1 LTVLHCSSVETALV
15 SLADLLGLG
24 EPELRKR
31 LAEERVDE
39 RFEERLRIEPYDEL
53 VWSDV
58 TGRPINSTLA
68 PSEVVWFHA
77 TRVPPETPFSKT
89 GLLPLKNCLPALR
102 AEVRRIADEL
112 NILPEGGFVSPSYCS
127 KLSALEEQGPC
138 AFLLR
143 DAALGRSDSHRNF
156 LKAPEIVEDLAL
168 QINGKRFKEIL
179 TAYQRI
185 TKRCIVS
192 FRSSEPRPDVARRA
206 LAYCHAFLHGRENP
220 PRWNTC
226 FCGRGKAVPPSDLLR
241 IEWLDG

>member
-39 RFEERLRIEPYDEL
+39 RFEQRLRIEPYDEL

-58 TGRPINSTLA
+58 TGRPINTTLA

-89 GLLPLKNCLPALR
+89 GLLPLKDCLPALR

-127 KLSALEEQGPC
+127 KLSVLEEQGPC

-143 DAALGRSDSHRNF
+143 DAALGRSESHRNF

-168 QINGKRFKEIL
+168 QINGTRFNEIL

-185 TKRCIVS
+185 TRRCIVS
-192 FRSSEPRPDVARRA
+192 FRSSKSRPDVARRA
-206 LAYCHAFLHGRENP
+206 LAYCHAFLHGRDDP
-220 PRWNTC
+220 PRWNTS
-226 FCGRGKAVPPSDLLR
+226 FCGLGKSVPPSDLLR